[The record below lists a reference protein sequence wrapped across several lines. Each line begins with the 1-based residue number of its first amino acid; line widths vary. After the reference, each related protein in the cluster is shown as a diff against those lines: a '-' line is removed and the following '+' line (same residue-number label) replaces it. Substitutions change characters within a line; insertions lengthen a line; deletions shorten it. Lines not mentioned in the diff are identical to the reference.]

1 MAARTDILLLDP
13 FADWE
18 LGYFTASVRDFFQT
32 DTRYYSGDGQ
42 SVTSEGGLLV
52 QPAGAFRDIIPGEAK
67 AIVICGSGGWQKSE
81 APDISDLLKQA
92 VAAGTV
98 IGAIC
103 GGTLP
108 VARAGLFNDRE
119 HTSNSL
125 DFLTAHA
132 PGYAGHSRYR
142 DANEAVVSGDVVSA
156 PASAPV
162 SFACALLTQLF
173 PDHPA
178 LGPTLE
184 VLANAR

>member
-1 MAARTDILLLDP
+1 MAARIDILLLDP

-18 LGYFTASVRDFFQT
+18 LGYFTASVRDFFET
-32 DTRYYSGDGQ
+32 DTRYYSGDGRN
-42 SVTSEGGLLV
+42 VTSEGGLLV
-52 QPAGAFRDIIPGEAK
+52 QPAGAFADIVTGEAK
-67 AIVICGSGGWQKSE
+67 AIVICGSAGWQKSQ
-81 APDISDLLKQA
+81 APDISDLLNQA
-92 VAAGTV
+92 VAAGAV

-108 VARAGLFNDRE
+108 VARAGLFDDRE

-132 PGYAGHSRYR
+132 PAYAGHGRYR

-162 SFACALLTQLF
+162 SFARALLAQLY

-178 LGPTLE
+178 LGPTLQ